1 MTILDIT
8 YDTTNHRIIICV
20 VVLRNNPGC
29 EEKTEVFRS
38 MVVLRYFVSED

>member
-29 EEKTEVFRS
+29 EEETEVFRS
-38 MVVLRYFVSED
+38 MTVLRYFVSED